1 MSAIYK
7 GVAPCKQ
14 NTPPT
19 CPFFQVTASH
29 MEDVFPQHMAY
40 NEPLIGCVL
49 ITESGK
55 DISVEDA
62 HNVIR

>member
-1 MSAIYK
+1 
-7 GVAPCKQ
+7 
-14 NTPPT
+14 
-19 CPFFQVTASH
+19 
-29 MEDVFPQHMAY
+29 MEDVFSQLMAY
-40 NEPLIGCVL
+40 NEPLTGHVL